1 MKRFFLTV
9 FLLVVVLAAFV
20 GGYLVNLLVAPDLPY
35 ATPTYAL
42 DGNVEVPTFV
52 LPPSEYMSS
61 ESENSLKMRAAIPMH
76 LLMPEESI
84 EKSRSR
90 VDTMLAPQV
99 KKTLERFPVN
109 VEESNIAGIPVR
121 IFTPKDKEAEPNR
134 VLINLHGGAFSLCW
148 DSCSMLESAP
158 MASLG
163 GYKVVSVN
171 YRMAPEHKHPA
182 AVQDV
187 ETVYRDLLNSYDA
200 KSIGIYGCS
209 AGGVLTAQA
218 AAQIPQAGLAA
229 PGAVGIFGAG
239 AVPMQTGDSAYVSA
253 FIDGSFP
260 PPAKPGTTTKDLTRG
275 YFAGIDMTDPIVS
288 PGRHLDVLSKFPTS
302 LIITGSRAFDM
313 SPAIYTNSQLLKAGV
328 DSRLIVGEGMGHCYI
343 YQSDFPE
350 ARDANDAIVGFFKRE
365 LK

>member
-1 MKRFFLTV
+1 MKRFLMTAL
-9 FLLVVVLAAFV
+9 LLVVVLAAFA
-20 GGYLVNLLVAPDLPY
+20 GGYLVNRLTAPDLPY

-61 ESENSLKMRAAIPMH
+61 ESENSLKIRATIPMH

-84 EKSRSR
+84 DKSRIR
-90 VDTMLAPQV
+90 IDNMLAPQA
-99 KKTLERFPVN
+99 KKTLERFPVD
-109 VEESNIAGIPVR
+109 IAETTVAGVPVR
-121 IFTPKDKEAEPNR
+121 VFTPKDKETDPDR
-134 VLINLHGGAFSLCW
+134 VLINLHGGAFSVCW
-148 DSCSMLESAP
+148 DSCSTLESAP
-158 MASLG
+158 IASLG

-182 AVQDV
+182 AVEDV
-187 ETVYRDLLNSYDA
+187 GAVYKELLNSYDA
-200 KSIGIYGCS
+200 NSIGIYGCS
-209 AGGVLTAQA
+209 AGGALTAQA
-218 AAQIPQAGLAA
+218 AAWIPKAGLSA

-239 AVPMQTGDSAYVSA
+239 AVPFTTGDSAYVAA

-260 PPAKPGTTTKDLTRG
+260 PPAKPGTTGKDLTRG
-275 YFAGIDMTDPIVS
+275 YFAGADMADPVIS
-288 PGRHLDVLSKFPTS
+288 AGLHLDVLSKFPPS
-302 LIITGSRAFDM
+302 LIITGARAFDM

-343 YQSDFPE
+343 YQSDLPE
-350 ARDANDAIVGFFKRE
+350 ARDANDVIVGFFKRE